1 MYWSYKHGK
10 QKKYLRKGSER
21 KTVNNRPK
29 KLGQEKARGEH
40 AEEQAGSEQPTQ
52 REKEV
57 LPERGCQSSANDTEK
72 TSQKEFD
79 HLSCEVYFVFNI
91 DCAQFQKLRLWAFK
105 CL

>member
-21 KTVNNRPK
+21 KTADLRNWDRK
-29 KLGQEKARGEH
+29 KLEH
-40 AEEQAGSEQPTQ
+40 AEAQAGCEQPTQ
-52 REKEV
+52 REKEI
-57 LPERGCQSSANDTEK
+57 LPESGCQSSANDTEK
-72 TSQKEFD
+72 TSQKELD

-91 DCAQFQKLRLWAFK
+91 DCAQFQKLHLWAFK